1 MKRLATA
8 IFCSLLLSACAT
20 RQMGEGVFN
29 YRSYQE
35 KKLATAIRLQNEG
48 KIPQAIES
56 FKSIC
61 ANGSLQGVTD
71 EALFR
76 LSLLYLGFGLESDR
90 EFIQRGQQNMERLR
104 KEYPASPWTRMAEPV
119 ADMLV
124 NSAELRRQN
133 SSLRSQNQAL
143 SKENHALSRDNQDLK
158 ESIEKLK
165 RLDMELDKKRRK

>member
-1 MKRLATA
+1 MKWLVAVL
-8 IFCSLLLSACAT
+8 FCSLLLGACAV
-20 RQMGEGVFN
+20 RPADENVFDF
-29 YRSYQE
+29 RRYQE
-35 KKLATAIRLQNEG
+35 RKLAAAVRLQNEG
-48 KIPQAIES
+48 KIPQAMES

-61 ANGSLQGVTD
+61 ANSGLQGVTD

-90 EFIQRGQQNMERLR
+90 EFIRLGQQNMERLR
-104 KEYPASPWTRMAEPV
+104 KEYPTSPWTRMVEPV

-143 SKENHALSRDNQDLK
+143 TKDNHALSKDNEELK

-165 RLDMELDKKRRK
+165 RLDLELYKKRK